1 MVDDIVEGLGHL
13 ALGSRLK
20 RLGERMQA
28 DTTRFI
34 EANGLV
40 VPASQFPLL
49 AALDRPGGLTIGE
62 LAEAV
67 GVSQPGVTR
76 SVTRLVELGLIT
88 VQPGT
93 SDRRRRSVQ
102 LTGRG
107 QHVVETARRSVWPHV
122 ERAVAELCRDL
133 DGPLLGQLGEI
144 ESRLDHMPLDRRATV
159 AADAASDAAAD
170 ASTMASATGAAR

>member
-34 EANGLV
+34 EANGLA

-76 SVTRLVELGLIT
+76 SVTRLAELGVIT
-88 VQPGT
+88 VQPG
-93 SDRRRRSVQ
+93 SIDRRRRSVQ
-102 LTGRG
+102 LTSSGRD
-107 QHVVETARRSVWPHV
+107 VVETARRSVWPHV
-122 ERAVAELCRDL
+122 ERAVVELCGDL

-144 ESRLDHMPLDRRATV
+144 EARLDLMPLDRRAT
-159 AADAASDAAAD
+159 AAANAAATGADAAAN
-170 ASTMASATGAAR
+170 TTSAGATS